1 MRLGVSSEAMNS
13 RTSEGSSATDNPL
26 AWSDAFLLGYGPMD
40 DTHREFVAV
49 VSALIDASGEQVA
62 PCFADVEKH
71 LRDHFNAE
79 DRWMVETDFPP
90 RDCHIDEHA
99 AVLKSLDEVKQR
111 LAVGDHA
118 TVRDFALELAKWFP
132 GHADYLDSALS
143 HWMSKLRTGGKPIV
157 LRRKL
162 SFDGSTIPE
171 MN

>member
-1 MRLGVSSEAMNS
+1 MNTRLPQGHEAA
-13 RTSEGSSATDNPL
+13 ENPL
-26 AWSDAFLLGYGPMD
+26 IWSDAFLLGYGPMD

-49 VSALIDASGEQVA
+49 VSALIGSDDTRIAH
-62 PCFADVEKH
+62 CFAEVEKH
-71 LRDHFNAE
+71 LRDHFSTE

-99 AVLKSLDEVKQR
+99 AVLKSLEEVKER
-111 LAVGDHA
+111 LVQGDFF
-118 TVRDFALELAKWFP
+118 TVRDFARELAKWFP

-162 SFDGSTIPE
+162 SFDGSVIPE
-171 MN
+171 KK

>member
-1 MRLGVSSEAMNS
+1 MNDPTPVAPAAFDS
-13 RTSEGSSATDNPL
+13 PL
-26 AWSDAFLLGYGPMD
+26 IWSDAFLLGYGPMD

-49 VSALIDASGEQVA
+49 VSALIESDNTQIAR
-62 PCFADVEKH
+62 CFAEVETH
-71 LRDHFNAE
+71 LREHFRTE

-99 AVLKSLDEVKQR
+99 AVLKSLEEVKER
-111 LAVGDHA
+111 LVLGDFF
-118 TVRDFALELAKWFP
+118 TVRDFARELAKWFP

-162 SFDGSTIPE
+162 SFDGSVIPE
-171 MN
+171 AK